1 MLQEFL
7 QKAKDA
13 HRWTSFSPEKRGEQ
27 LIKDYSN
34 QLAADIENI
43 KEHGADQE
51 VIDQYIERYKR
62 LFATWLNAKSN
73 CTSSAITGPAQY
85 DLRRHEKTQKS
96 EQKHYNIWQDWRI
109 KAIKAINRKPKGEK
123 TYSSELERY
132 RAELEVLK
140 QYQVLVIEANKKI
153 RSYMHPTKK
162 SKYSLEDITKYLVDT
177 FGIKMH
183 MMSDT
188 LRWGFSTTN
197 NNAKIKR
204 VEGMIKQ
211 LENKETAKEAT
222 GGIKTLYEGDTVK
235 IVVNY
240 ELDRIQ
246 IINDGKPDAATI
258 AMYKSAAFKWSPTN
272 KAWQR
277 QYTSN
282 AMYSTNSIISKLKA
296 AVTNEQ

>member
-13 HRWTSFSPEKRGEQ
+13 HRWTSHVPDQRGEQ
-27 LIKDYSN
+27 LISQYER

-73 CTSSAITGPAQY
+73 CTSSAITGPARY
-85 DLRRHEKTQKS
+85 DLRRHEKTQKA
-96 EQKHYNIWQDWRI
+96 EQKHYDIWQDWREKAF
-109 KAIKAINRKPKGEK
+109 KAITRKPKGEK

-153 RSYMHPTKK
+153 RASKK
-162 SKYSLEDITKYLVDT
+162 SGENIEQYLIDT
-177 FGIKMH
+177 FKIKPH

-188 LRWGFSTTN
+188 LRWGFSTVN

-222 GGIKTLYEGDTVK
+222 GGIKTLYEGDNVK

-258 AMYKSAAFKWSPTN
+258 AMYKSAAFKWAPST
-272 KAWQR
+272 KSWQR
-277 QYTSN
+277 QYTPN
-282 AMYSTNSIISKLKA
+282 AMYSTNSIISKLKS
-296 AVTNEQ
+296 AVTNER

>member
-13 HRWTSFSPEKRGEQ
+13 NRWTSHVPDQRGEQ
-27 LIKDYSN
+27 IISQYER

-73 CTSSAITGPAQY
+73 CTSSAITGPARY
-85 DLRRHEKTQKS
+85 DLRRHEKTQRS
-96 EQKHYNIWQDWRI
+96 EQKHYNIWQDWREKAF
-109 KAIKAINRKPKGEK
+109 KAITRKPKAEK

-153 RSYMHPTKK
+153 RKAKTTG
-162 SKYSLEDITKYLVDT
+162 ENIEQYLVDT
-177 FGIKMH
+177 FGIKPH

-188 LRWGFSTTN
+188 LRWGFSTVN

-222 GGIKTLYEGDTVK
+222 GGIKTLYEGDNVK

-258 AMYKSAAFKWSPTN
+258 AMYKSAAFKWAPST
-272 KAWQR
+272 KSWQR

-282 AMYSTNSIISKLKA
+282 AMYITNSIISKLKA
-296 AVTNEQ
+296 AVTNG

>member
-7 QKAKDA
+7 QKAIQA
-13 HRWTSFSPEKRGEQ
+13 HNWISHVPEKRGEQ
-27 LIKDYSN
+27 LIKDYN
-34 QLAADIENI
+34 DQLAADIDNLKTNEV
-43 KEHGADQE
+43 DQE
-51 VIDQYIERYKR
+51 VIDQYIERYKK
-62 LFATWLNAKSN
+62 LFSNWLNAKGN
-73 CTSSAITGPAQY
+73 TSSPMITGPANY
-85 DLRRHEKTQKS
+85 NVARHEKTQRS
-96 EQKHYNIWQDWRI
+96 EQRHYDIWQDWRI
-109 KAIKAINRKPKGEK
+109 KAIKAINRKEREPK

-153 RSYMHPTKK
+153 RK
-162 SKYSLEDITKYLVDT
+162 SKTTGENIEQYLIDT
-177 FGIKMH
+177 FKIKPH
-183 MMSDT
+183 MMSNT
-188 LRWGFSTTN
+188 LRWGFSTVN

-222 GGIKTLYEGDTVK
+222 DGVKTLYEGDNVK

-258 AMYKSAAFKWSPTN
+258 ALYKSAAFKWAPSN
-272 KAWQR
+272 KTWQR
-277 QYTSN
+277 QYTAN

-296 AVTNEQ
+296 VATNG

>member
-1 MLQEFL
+1 MLQEFK
-7 QKAKDA
+7 QKAISSF
-13 HRWTSFSPEKRGEQ
+13 RWTSHVPDQRGEQ
-27 LIKDYSN
+27 LIKDYSE
-34 QLAADIENI
+34 QLAEDIDNLKTNEV
-43 KEHGADQE
+43 DQE
-51 VIDQYIERYKR
+51 TIDQYIERYKK
-62 LFATWLNAKSN
+62 FFSNWLNAKGN
-73 CTSSAITGPAQY
+73 TSSPMVTGPANY
-85 DLRRHEKTQKS
+85 NMRRHEKTQRS
-96 EQKHYNIWQDWRI
+96 EQRHYDIWQDWRI
-109 KAIKAINRKPKGEK
+109 KAIKAINRKERQPK

-140 QYQVLVIEANKKI
+140 QYQVLAIDANKKI
-153 RSYMHPTKK
+153 K
-162 SKYSLEDITKYLVDT
+162 SSNKSGENIEQYLIDT
-177 FGIKMH
+177 FNIKPH
-183 MMSDT
+183 MMSDV
-188 LRWGFSTTN
+188 LRWGFSTVN

-222 GGIKTLYEGDTVK
+222 GGIKTLYEGDNVK

-246 IINDGKPDAATI
+246 IVNDGKPDAATI
-258 AMYKSAAFKWSPTN
+258 ALYKSNGFKWAPSQS
-272 KAWQR
+272 AWQR

>member
-73 CTSSAITGPAQY
+73 CTSSMVTGPANY
-85 DLRRHEKTQKS
+85 NLRRHEKTQKS
-96 EQKHYNIWQDWRI
+96 EQKHYDIWQDWREKAF
-109 KAIKAINRKPKGEK
+109 KAITRKPKAEK

-132 RAELEVLK
+132 KAELEVLK

-153 RSYMHPTKK
+153 RASKK
-162 SKYSLEDITKYLVDT
+162 SGENIEQYLIDT
-177 FGIKMH
+177 FKIKPH